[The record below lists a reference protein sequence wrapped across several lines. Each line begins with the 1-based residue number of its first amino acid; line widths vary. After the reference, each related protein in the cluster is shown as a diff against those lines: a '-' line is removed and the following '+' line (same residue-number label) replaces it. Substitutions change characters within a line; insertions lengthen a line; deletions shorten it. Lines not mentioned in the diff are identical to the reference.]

1 MTTLDK
7 LLVEVRADI
16 KDLKAN
22 MNNAVR
28 VTKDSTAK
36 INKQSKILAAGFS
49 KVRFAAIAATAGII
63 LMGKSTITQVDKIQK
78 LGIRL
83 GESTE
88 NLSRFKF
95 VAEQNGIAFETMAMA
110 FQRMQRRVAEAAK
123 GTGEAKD
130 ALKELGLN
138 AENLN
143 QLTVTEQ
150 FTQVTKAMEGVKNTA
165 DRTRLSMKLFDSE
178 GVALAQIMDQG
189 VVAMKDLARETPNV
203 ITQKDADR
211 IATYNDNL
219 NILKSNIQKRI
230 IPILSGLASKV
241 NKIFE
246 IEDKVAENDLEAQIE
261 STKAKISGLENSLER
276 LKSKKNDT
284 SKSVFNFTKSIK
296 DAWTAVNGGKPVQE
310 KYISDIERTETALKK
325 ANAELVSQEE
335 ALNKIKEALKPK
347 GGKAPDPGGLGGEAL
362 TTAEKIEEAM
372 INSTNSWS
380 SRLTD
385 AIVNGENMFKSLANT
400 VQTSFVQSLIVDP
413 LVSGLQTQI
422 TEGFKKPKTPA
433 VSASVSS
440 TPAVNMSITN
450 NFNPDVSST
459 VRGEIANAA
468 PLITQSA
475 VNAMQANQYN
485 GV

>member
-16 KDLKAN
+16 KDLKSN

-28 VTKDSTAK
+28 VTKDSTQK
-36 INKQSKILAAGFS
+36 IDKQSKILAAGFS
-49 KVRFAAIAATAGII
+49 KVRFAAIAATAGIV

-150 FTQVTKAMEGVKNTA
+150 FTEITKAMEGVKNTA

-189 VVAMKDLARETPNV
+189 AIAMQNLARQTPNV
-203 ITQKDADR
+203 ITQADANR
-211 IATYNDNL
+211 IAKYNDNL
-219 NILKSNIQKRI
+219 NILKNNIQGVM
-230 IPILSGLASKV
+230 IPI
-241 NKIFE
+241 F
-246 IEDKVAENDLEAQIE
+246 
-261 STKAKISGLENSLER
+261 
-276 LKSKKNDT
+276 
-284 SKSVFNFTKSIK
+284 
-296 DAWTAVNGGKPVQE
+296 GK
-310 KYISDIERTETALKK
+310 L
-325 ANAELVSQEE
+325 
-335 ALNKIKEALKPK
+335 
-347 GGKAPDPGGLGGEAL
+347 
-362 TTAEKIEEAM
+362 AEKINLLFVSKDESKLISLKKQLDNITESAEKSTKSFIGMARSITKDKDKFDQTMEERKQKIQEEIDIIEKRINKTTKEKEVSIGNFKKISTEAKKSSNKVEEAM

-380 SRLTD
+380 SSLTN

-422 TEGFKKPKTPA
+422 TKGFSKPAAPA

>member
-36 INKQSKILAAGFS
+36 INKQSRILAAGFS
-49 KVRFAAIAATAGII
+49 KVRFAAIAAGAGIV

-189 VVAMKDLARETPNV
+189 VIAMKDLARETPNV

-230 IPILSGLASKV
+230 IPILSSLASKV

-261 STKAKISGLENSLER
+261 STKAKISGL
-276 LKSKKNDT
+276 
-284 SKSVFNFTKSIK
+284 
-296 DAWTAVNGGKPVQE
+296 
-310 KYISDIERTETALKK
+310 
-325 ANAELVSQEE
+325 
-335 ALNKIKEALKPK
+335 
-347 GGKAPDPGGLGGEAL
+347 
-362 TTAEKIEEAM
+362 
-372 INSTNSWS
+372 
-380 SRLTD
+380 
-385 AIVNGENMFKSLANT
+385 
-400 VQTSFVQSLIVDP
+400 
-413 LVSGLQTQI
+413 
-422 TEGFKKPKTPA
+422 
-433 VSASVSS
+433 
-440 TPAVNMSITN
+440 
-450 NFNPDVSST
+450 
-459 VRGEIANAA
+459 
-468 PLITQSA
+468 
-475 VNAMQANQYN
+475 
-485 GV
+485 